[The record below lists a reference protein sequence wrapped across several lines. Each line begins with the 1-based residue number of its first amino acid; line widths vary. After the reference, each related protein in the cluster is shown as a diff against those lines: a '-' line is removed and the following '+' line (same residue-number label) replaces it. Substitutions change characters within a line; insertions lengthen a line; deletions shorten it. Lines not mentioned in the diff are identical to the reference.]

1 MTCERWDEQSRQR
14 RNPAVGEAIGDIL
27 PMAVG
32 VALSPLPIVAIVLM
46 LVTPRARANGL
57 AFIAGWLF
65 GLAAVGVI
73 VLTLAGPTD
82 VSEQGE
88 PATWVS
94 ILKVILGVLLLLVA
108 LRQWRGRP
116 QADHEVAVPTWMGA
130 IDRFT
135 AGKAL
140 GAGALL
146 SGANPKNLLLG
157 LAAGAAIAQTGIAGG
172 QQAIAYAVFAIIGT
186 LGVGI
191 PVILFFALGER
202 SGPLLDG
209 LKTWMSRHNAAIM
222 AVLCLVIGAKLI
234 GDAIGGLS
242 R

>member
-1 MTCERWDEQSRQR
+1 
-14 RNPAVGEAIGDIL
+14 VGEAIGDIL
-27 PMAVG
+27 PLAVG

-57 AFIAGWLF
+57 AFIGGWLI
-65 GLAAVGVI
+65 GLAVVGAI
-73 VLTLAGPTD
+73 VLALAGPTD
-82 VSEQGE
+82 ASEQGG

-94 ILKVILGVLLLLVA
+94 ILKLVLSVLLLLVA

-116 QADHEVAVPTWMGA
+116 KKDDEVAVPKWMGA

-140 GAGALL
+140 GAGAVL
-146 SGANPKNLLLG
+146 SGANPKNLLL
-157 LAAGAAIAQTGIAGG
+157 AISAGAAIAQTGIAGG
-172 QQAIAYAVFAIIGT
+172 QQAIAFTVFAIIGT

-209 LKTWMSRHNAAIM
+209 LKTWMSGHNAAIM
-222 AVLCLVIGAKLI
+222 AVLCLVIGVKLI
-234 GDAIGGLS
+234 GDAIGELS
-242 R
+242 G

>member
-1 MTCERWDEQSRQR
+1 MSNRVDRGTL
-14 RNPAVGEAIGDIL
+14 AVGEAIGDIL
-27 PMAVG
+27 PLAVG
-32 VALSPLPIVAIVLM
+32 VALSPFPIVAIVLI
-46 LVTPRARANGL
+46 LVTPRARVNGL

-65 GLAAVGVI
+65 GLAVVGVI
-73 VLTLAGPTD
+73 VLALAGPTD
-82 VSEQGE
+82 ASEQGG

-94 ILKVILGVLLLLVA
+94 ILKLVLGLLLLLVA

-116 QADHEVAVPTWMGA
+116 QEGDQVAVPRWMGA

-140 GAGALL
+140 GAGAIL

-172 QQAIAYAVFAIIGT
+172 QQAIAYGVFAIIGT
-186 LGVGI
+186 LGVGM

-209 LKTWMSRHNAAIM
+209 LKTWMSRHNAAVM
-222 AVLCLVIGAKLI
+222 AVLCLVIGVKLI
-234 GDAIGGLS
+234 GDAIGSLS
-242 R
+242 G